1 MTELKLIA
9 MDTSKHVFSLH
20 GVNERGEVVLRR
32 ELRRQQLDA
41 FFRKLPP
48 TEIVLEAC
56 GSSHHWGRTLAV
68 LGHRVRL
75 IAPQYVKPFVKRGK
89 NDRIDAE
96 AISEAALRPNMRF
109 VPVKSV
115 EAQADAMILSVREL
129 LVKQH
134 TQLVNALRGHASEFG
149 VIAAKGTGHVEGLLE
164 RIAADPAVPA
174 PAQAMFVE
182 LGERIDELRTR
193 LAELDRRLA
202 ALHKACPWAGLQPD
216 PRANPLSRQL
226 AEVPGI
232 GPIGALTL
240 ALTVDASQFHSGR
253 HFAAWLG
260 LTPRQNSTGGKTRLG
275 GISRQGNERL
285 RQLLVLGATSVVRLT
300 KPDYR
305 HASAWLL
312 ALLQRRPRKLAAVAL
327 ANKMARVVWA
337 MMTSGEAYRPQPA
350 AG

>member
-9 MDTSKHVFSLH
+9 LDTSKHVFSLH
-20 GVNERGEVVLRR
+20 GVNERGAVVLRR

-56 GSSHHWGRTLAV
+56 GSSHHWGRTLAA
-68 LGHRVRL
+68 LGHQVQL

-109 VPVKSV
+109 VPVKSAAV
-115 EAQADAMILSVREL
+115 QAEAMILSVREL

-182 LGERIDELRTR
+182 LGERIAELRTR
-193 LAELDRRLA
+193 LAELDRKLA
-202 ALHKACPWAGLQPD
+202 GLHK
-216 PRANPLSRQL
+216 ANPLSRQL

-240 ALTVDASQFHSGR
+240 ALTVDASQFKSGR

-260 LTPRQNSTGGKTRLG
+260 LTPKQNSTGGKTRLG

-285 RQLLVLGATSVVRLT
+285 RQLLVLGATSVVKLT

-305 HASAWLL
+305 HANAWLL

>member
-1 MTELKLIA
+1 VTELKLIA

-56 GSSHHWGRTLAV
+56 GSSHHWGRTLAA

-109 VPVKSV
+109 VPVKSA
-115 EAQADAMILSVREL
+115 EAQANAMILSVREL

-174 PAQAMFVE
+174 AAQAMFVE
-182 LGERIDELRTR
+182 LGERVAELRTR
-193 LAELDRRLA
+193 LAELDARLA
-202 ALHKACPWAGLQPD
+202 RLHK
-216 PRANPLSRQL
+216 ANPLSQQL
-226 AEVPGI
+226 AAVPGI

-240 ALTVDASQFHSGR
+240 ALTVDASQFKSGR

-260 LTPRQNSTGGKTRLG
+260 LTPKQNSTGGKPRLG

-285 RQLLVLGATSVVRLT
+285 RQLLVLGATSVVKLT

-305 HASAWLL
+305 HANAWLL

>member
-1 MTELKLIA
+1 MTELRLIA
-9 MDTSKHVFSLH
+9 IDTSKYVFVLH
-20 GVNERGEVVLRR
+20 GVNDLGRRTLRL
-32 ELRRQQLDA
+32 ELRRAQFES
-41 FFRKLPP
+41 FFERLPP
-48 TEIVLEAC
+48 TDVVLEAC
-56 GSSHHWGRTLAV
+56 GSSHHWGRALAA

-96 AISEAALRPNMRF
+96 AISEAALRPSMRF
-109 VPVKSV
+109 VPVKS
-115 EAQADAMILSVREL
+115 AQTQADAMMLSVREL

-134 TQLVNALRGHASEFG
+134 TQLVNALRGHAAEFG

-164 RIAADPAVPA
+164 RIAAAPAVPA
-174 PAQAMFVE
+174 PARAMFIE
-182 LGERIDELRTR
+182 LGERIAELHER

-202 ALHKACPWAGLQPD
+202 KLH
-216 PRANPLSRQL
+216 RANPRSQQL
-226 AEVPGI
+226 AAVPGI

-240 ALTVDASQFHSGR
+240 ALTVDASQFRSGR

-260 LTPRQNSTGGKTRLG
+260 LTPKQNSTGGKVRLG

-285 RQLLVLGATSVVRLT
+285 RQLLVLGATAVVRLT
-300 KPDYR
+300 RPDYR
-305 HASAWLL
+305 HANAWLL

>member
-1 MTELKLIA
+1 VTDLKLIA

-56 GSSHHWGRTLAV
+56 GSSHHWGRTLAA

-75 IAPQYVKPFVKRGK
+75 IAPQDVTPFVKRGK

-109 VPVKSV
+109 VPVKSAEV
-115 EAQADAMILSVREL
+115 QAEAMILSVREL

-149 VIAAKGTGHVEGLLE
+149 VIAAKGAGHVEGLLE
-164 RIAADPAVPA
+164 RIAADPTIPA

-182 LGERIDELRTR
+182 LGERIAELRTR
-193 LAELDRRLA
+193 LAELDRKLA
-202 ALHKACPWAGLQPD
+202 ALHKA
-216 PRANPLSRQL
+216 NPLSQQL
-226 AEVPGI
+226 AAVPGI

-240 ALTVDASQFHSGR
+240 ALTVDASQFKSGR

-260 LTPRQNSTGGKTRLG
+260 LVPRQNSTGGKPRLG

-285 RQLLVLGATSVVRLT
+285 RQLLMLGATSVVRLT

-305 HASAWLL
+305 HANAWLL
-312 ALLQRRPRKLAAVAL
+312 ALLQRRPRKVAAVAL
-327 ANKMARVVWA
+327 ANKMARFVWA

>member
-32 ELRRQQLDA
+32 ELRRQQLTA
-41 FFRKLPP
+41 FFQKLPP

-56 GSSHHWGRTLAV
+56 GSSHHWGRTLAA

-182 LGERIDELRTR
+182 LGERIAELRTR
-193 LAELDRRLA
+193 LAELDRKLA
-202 ALHKACPWAGLQPD
+202 ALHKANA
-216 PRANPLSRQL
+216 LSQQL
-226 AEVPGI
+226 AAVPGI

-285 RQLLVLGATSVVRLT
+285 RQLLVLGATSVIRLT

-305 HASAWLL
+305 HVNTWLL